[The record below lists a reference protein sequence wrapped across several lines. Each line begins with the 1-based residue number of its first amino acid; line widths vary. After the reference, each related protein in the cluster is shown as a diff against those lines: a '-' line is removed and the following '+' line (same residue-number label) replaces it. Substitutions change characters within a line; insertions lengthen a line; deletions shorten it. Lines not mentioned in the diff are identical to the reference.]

1 MGSIQ
6 NNFITVT
13 DVAEE
18 IERAK
23 QVAGKMNFNFV
34 LFNSVDALMEQTDL
48 PQTHLVFISATK
60 ASKPDEVAGMV
71 QVVKQVLPDARVL
84 VVVDK
89 RMSSENAKFIKK
101 SGASLVLFSAAF
113 YETSQLEYTCSQW
126 IGGAYAAVKGSEFL
140 PNTMMECTLHY
151 LMPLNKK
158 IVPFVPKGMVLDE
171 KRAEKLRQAQ
181 EVYIARSEM
190 PLYQK
195 YISEN
200 VDRSAA
206 GLASRCRAQYLNFC
220 HSYANLVF
228 LLIDQSEMASFEEGR
243 ALYDQCKKLAA
254 DLLTTLSSVGDA
266 WLIVNNSALSDFGK
280 IERSPAI
287 ACYSGLLSLMADIGK
302 PEEVMIVSLL
312 ADLGLLEMSPQIF
325 DKQRA
330 LVPVARWPEDQQK
343 IYHTHPTLS
352 VNLCLNRKIALDD
365 HLKKIIFNTHEQKD
379 QKGFPNRPIPEK
391 IPMESMLV
399 QFCEL
404 IDDATLVRM
413 GEEKVTIEAARKKVI
428 AQEFESAA
436 RFSLDLLNKIK
447 AAI

>member
-1 MGSIQ
+1 MGSMQ
-6 NNFITVT
+6 NNFIAVT
-13 DVAEE
+13 DVPEE
-18 IERAK
+18 VERAK
-23 QVAGKMNFNFV
+23 QVSLKMGFNLV
-34 LFNSVDALMEQTDL
+34 LFSSVDALMEQTEL
-48 PQTHLVFISATK
+48 PQTHFVFISATK
-60 ASKPDEVAGMV
+60 ASKPDEVAGLV
-71 QVVKQVLPDARVL
+71 QVVKQVLPDSRVL

-89 RMSSENAKFIKK
+89 RMNSESAKFIKK
-101 SGASLVLFSAAF
+101 SGASLVLFSSAF
-113 YETSQLEYTCSQW
+113 HETSQLEYTCSQW

-140 PNTMMECTLHY
+140 PNTKMECTLHY

-158 IVPFVPKGMVLDE
+158 IVPFVPKGMILDE

-190 PLYQK
+190 PFYQK

-220 HSYANLVF
+220 LGFSNLIF
-228 LLIDQSEMASFEEGR
+228 LLIDQSEMASFDEGR

-266 WLIVNNSALSDFGK
+266 WLIVNNSAISDFSK
-280 IERSPAI
+280 VERSPAI
-287 ACYSGLLSLMADIGK
+287 ACYAGLLSLMADIGK
-302 PEEVMIVSLL
+302 PEEIMIASLL
-312 ADLGLLEMSPQIF
+312 ADLGLLEMSPSIF

-330 LVPVARWPEDQQK
+330 LTPVSQWSEDQVK
-343 IYHTHPTLS
+343 IYYTHPTAS
-352 VNLCLNRKIALDD
+352 VNLCLSRKIALDD

-379 QKGFPNRPIPEK
+379 QKGFPNRPVPDK
-391 IPMESMLV
+391 IPIESMLI

-404 IDDATLVRM
+404 IDDTTLVRM

-428 AQEFESAA
+428 AQEFESAT